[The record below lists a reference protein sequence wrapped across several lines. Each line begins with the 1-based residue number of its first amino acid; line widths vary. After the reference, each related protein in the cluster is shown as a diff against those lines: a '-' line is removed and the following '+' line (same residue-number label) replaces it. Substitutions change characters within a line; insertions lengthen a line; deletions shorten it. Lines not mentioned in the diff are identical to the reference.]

1 MVKMINTTKI
11 GKIYNTLL
19 QVAILLITY
28 WFIYDQVF
36 YRKNL
41 PGIVRALRDD
51 FTHPDFTW
59 LMVLIFLLMFVN
71 WGVEAVKWRYL
82 MAKIER
88 IGFWKSYQAVLT
100 GVTVSSFTPNRIGEY
115 FGRVFILKT
124 GSRIEGILV
133 TILGSMS
140 QLLITIFMGSAALLA
155 FIPLFLTH
163 YWKYNGYLYYA
174 IVAVVVGF
182 NILILGFYLN
192 VSFLSTL
199 KDKLLRNGLKKMR
212 KFFRIFAFYHNRELI
227 RVLIYSFIRYLVF
240 SFQFYLLLRLFG
252 IRISYPDAMM
262 LISLIYFVMAVI
274 PTIALTELGIRG
286 SVTLYFFGIYF
297 TGMGGIT
304 DQNSF
309 GILAA
314 STLLWVINLGLPA
327 LLGSLFVFR
336 LKFFRKMGRNGTR

>member
-1 MVKMINTTKI
+1 MINTTKI
-11 GKIYNTLL
+11 GKIYNKLL
-19 QVAILLITY
+19 QVVILLITY

-36 YRKNL
+36 YRKNI
-41 PGIVRALRDD
+41 PGIVKAFRED
-51 FTHPDFTW
+51 FCSQDFTW
-59 LMVLIFLLMFVN
+59 MMILVILLMFVN
-71 WGVEAVKWRYL
+71 WGVEAIKWRYL

-115 FGRVFILKT
+115 FGRVFILQT
-124 GSRIEGILV
+124 GSRVEGILITV
-133 TILGSMS
+133 IGSMS
-140 QLLITIFMGSAALLA
+140 QLLITILTGSLALLA

-163 YWKYNGYLYYA
+163 YWNYNGYLYYA
-174 IVAVVVGF
+174 IVALVVGF
-182 NILILGFYLN
+182 DILILGFYLN

-199 KDKLLRNGLKKMR
+199 KEKLLRNGLKKIR

-227 RVLIYSFIRYLVF
+227 RVLIYSFIRYVIF
-240 SFQFYLLLRLFG
+240 SFQFFVLLRIFG
-252 IRISYPDAMM
+252 VQIPYPDAMM

-286 SVTLYFFGIYF
+286 SVALYFFGIYF
-297 TGMGGIT
+297 SGMDRLSEQI
-304 DQNSF
+304 NF

-314 STLLWVINLGLPA
+314 STILWAINLGFPA

-336 LKFFRKMGRNGTR
+336 LKFFRKAVKNSTG